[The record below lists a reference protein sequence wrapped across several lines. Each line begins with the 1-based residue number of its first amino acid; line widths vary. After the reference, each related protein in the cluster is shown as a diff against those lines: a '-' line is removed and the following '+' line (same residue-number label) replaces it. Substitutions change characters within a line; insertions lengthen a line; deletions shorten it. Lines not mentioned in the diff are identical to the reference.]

1 MRPSSRPPAP
11 DGGPPVSA
19 TCPSVFALGEPDIG
33 AGLLAYLA
41 ESRIIDLHALRGLF
55 TPWPITLAVV
65 ARLLIDTTLTALRLS
80 CLFRPHRL
88 DVRLA
93 IVRWTLV
100 GLFFSTFF
108 PGGTGGGPG
117 KHFYAAKEE
126 ACRCN
131 GSGNLG
137 VESGR
142 AFDQNVP
149 RYPDGLHEF
158 RWPVPVA
165 NRAWAFVGIIER
177 PGHRTVTN
185 ARKGSRISGG
195 RSVRDGLSGPDCSRG
210 KDAENQPKFAPSR
223 G

>member
-19 TCPSVFALGEPDIG
+19 TCPSVFALVEPGIG

-41 ESRIIDLHALRGLF
+41 ESRIIDLHALRRLF

-65 ARLLIDTTLTALRLS
+65 TRLLIDTTLTALRLS
-80 CLFRPHRL
+80 CVFRPHRL

-93 IVRWTLV
+93 RLVQLTLV

-108 PGGTGGGPG
+108 SGGTGGGPA

-158 RWPVPVA
+158 RWPVPGA
-165 NRAWAFVGIIER
+165 NRAWALVGIIEW
-177 PGHRTVTN
+177 PGDRTATY
-185 ARKGSRISGG
+185 AREGSRTSGG
-195 RSVRDGLSGPDCSRG
+195 RSVRDGLSGS
-210 KDAENQPKFAPSR
+210 E
-223 G
+223 